1 MTAALRKIDKSNF
14 YQVLDL
20 RRPEGEE
27 YVALNSVSLAEA
39 WLYRDEHT
47 VHPFAIY
54 DDDVLVGF
62 AMTHDD
68 WNHRIYDIWRILIPE
83 EYVNHGYG
91 SHTLELL
98 AQKAKAAG
106 MVRLRLSYVPGNAM
120 AEHVYAKAGFV
131 ATGEIDDGEI
141 VLERSLVENPDTFA
155 QIEKRLGD
163 ESGTTD
169 IDDIDWDTL

>member
-1 MTAALRKIDKSNF
+1 M
-14 YQVLDL
+14 

-27 YVALNSVSLAEA
+27 YVAPNSVSLAEA
-39 WLYRDEHT
+39 WLYGDEHT

-54 DDDVLVGF
+54 DDDALVGF

-68 WNHRIYDIWRILIPE
+68 CNQRICHVWRILIPE

-91 SHTLELL
+91 SRTLELL

-120 AEHVYAKAGFV
+120 AEHVYVKAGFT

-141 VLERSLVENPDTFA
+141 VMERFLLESSDAFGL
-155 QIEKRLGD
+155 IEKRLGD
-163 ESGTTD
+163 DSGTTD